1 MRLLFMPHGHT
12 AQTHPHL
19 LGQILQGGAGAG
31 VQSHPAVRHR
41 DEFRHEQASDESV
54 VAGGVRLVRLH

>member
-19 LGQILQGGAGAG
+19 LGQGLQGGAGAG
-31 VQSHPAVRHR
+31 VQSHLPCAIVMSFATNKHPMN
-41 DEFRHEQASDESV
+41 
-54 VAGGVRLVRLH
+54 LL